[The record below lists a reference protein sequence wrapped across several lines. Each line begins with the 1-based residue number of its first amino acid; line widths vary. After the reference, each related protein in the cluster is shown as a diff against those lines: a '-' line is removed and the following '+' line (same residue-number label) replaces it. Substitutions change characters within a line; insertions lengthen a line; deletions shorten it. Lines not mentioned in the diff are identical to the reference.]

1 MNSENTFLKKD
12 NCCWAK
18 CSNRC
23 NKDLFIATSRPGHAK
38 RIRNVNVSDPIMGF
52 RDLASLHE
60 IFQYP
65 IQQPLPTQEDRAYHD
80 IPSKTSDESWQY
92 SLDIENLDHLAA
104 VS

>member
-1 MNSENTFLKKD
+1 MLKPMQQ
-12 NCCWAK
+12 
-18 CSNRC
+18 R
-23 NKDLFIATSRPGHAK
+23 FTSRPGHAK
-38 RIRNVNVSDPIMGF
+38 KIRNVNVSYPIMGF

>member
-1 MNSENTFLKKD
+1 MKQ
-12 NCCWAK
+12 
-18 CSNRC
+18 
-23 NKDLFIATSRPGHAK
+23 
-38 RIRNVNVSDPIMGF
+38 
-52 RDLASLHE
+52 

-92 SLDIENLDHLAA
+92 SFDIENLDHLAA